1 MNDETSSTTAVARAT
16 APSAPGAGARAV
28 AEEATRPAEGR
39 ERSHER
45 HQPAEGWL
53 ARLMGAIGLR
63 NAGSL
68 RESLE
73 SALAA
78 GAGEDGGEAFSP
90 EERLLLQNILRLR
103 TLRVEDV
110 MIPRSD
116 IVAADAVTSLAALI
130 RLFLASGHSRMPIY
144 RESLDDP
151 LGMVH
156 IKDLMAY
163 IATRASAAATPSEA
177 ESGHLPLGS
186 VDLSC
191 AIGEANIL
199 RPVLFVPPSMPAGDL
214 IARMK
219 AERMQIALV
228 IDEFGGTDGLVS
240 LEDLIETVLGDIED
254 EHDQEEEELVAADA
268 AGRSWTAD
276 ARIELEDLAE
286 TIGPDFDVS
295 HLDEEDIDTLGG
307 LIYTLVG
314 RIPHRGETIA
324 AAAMPGFGFEI
335 LDADPR
341 RVKRVRIFR
350 REPGEAAAEAE

>member
-1 MNDETSSTTAVARAT
+1 MSDDTSSTTAVARAT
-16 APSAPGAGARAV
+16 ASAPPARA
-28 AEEATRPAEGR
+28 AADDSPRLPAEGR
-39 ERSHER
+39 ERGQ
-45 HQPAEGWL
+45 QPEGWL
-53 ARLMGAIGLR
+53 SRLMGAIGLR

-78 GAGEDGGEAFSP
+78 GEDGEDGAEAFSP
-90 EERLLLQNILRLR
+90 EERLLLQNILQLR

-110 MIPRSD
+110 MIPRAD
-116 IVAADAVTSLAALI
+116 IVAADAETSLAALI

-151 LGMVH
+151 VGMVH

-163 IATRASAAATPSEA
+163 IASRASAAASPAEA

-191 AIGEANIL
+191 PIGEANIL

-228 IDEFGGTDGLVS
+228 IDEFGGTDGLIS
-240 LEDLIETVLGDIED
+240 LEDLIETVLGDIAD
-254 EHDQEEEELVAADA
+254 EHDQEDEDLIVTDA
-268 AGRSWTAD
+268 GGKSWTAD
-276 ARIELEDLAE
+276 ARIELDDLAE
-286 TIGPDFDVS
+286 TLGADFDVGE
-295 HLDEEDIDTLGG
+295 LDDDDIDTLGG

-314 RIPHRGETIA
+314 RIPHRGETIVA
-324 AAAMPGFGFEI
+324 AGLPAFGFEI

-341 RVKRVRIFR
+341 RVKHVRIFR
-350 REPGEAAAEAE
+350 RDDGKSAGENE